1 MKKLLSLLMLIQ
13 TLTIF
18 AQAPQGLNY
27 QATVR
32 NNAGAL
38 IINKSVSFKFNIIQ
52 INSAT
57 TPVYSENQTV
67 TTDDLGQV
75 SLVIGKGTASTG
87 SFATIDWSVGTYYL
101 GIELNAGNGFVA
113 MGTTQLLSVPY
124 ALYAKSSG
132 TSLIPTLASVLAKNN
147 SANATKIANLAD
159 PTEAQDAAT
168 KNYVDA
174 LKAANSTLG
183 DGKIYVGNSSNK
195 ATEVT
200 LSGDVTVDNIGITSI
215 GASKVTAGKLADN
228 AVETSKIKD
237 ASITNLKLDKA
248 NIPLSGFGAAT
259 SDVALGGKKLT
270 WVADPTDAQ
279 DASTKRYVDSRNSMP
294 VGTEIGQ
301 ILYWD
306 GSKWEKLSPGI
317 NGNILKSNN
326 GTPTWENVQASTP
339 TDLASTL
346 NNSNSANN
354 LKITNLGYP
363 TDINDASTKGY
374 IDAKIPNGLMSGDE
388 LIWDGSTWD
397 VSSNLLPQIKTLEVN
412 SISSN
417 SVSTVGE
424 IISSGKTSIYSRGV
438 CFSTSPLP
446 NINNSIV
453 YNNSN
458 SLTFISNLTNLSGNT
473 KYFVR
478 TFAINSYGI
487 SYGNQITFTTGLIVL
502 PSLTTVAI
510 TDHTPNSLSSGGN
523 VLSDGAGSITAKGL
537 VWNITQNPTVTLST
551 KTNEGIGSD
560 NFISNI
566 SNLIPNTTYYIRAY
580 ATNSAGTSYGNQI
593 LFTTDQCNMGSTITD
608 IDGNTYNTVVIGN
621 QTWMK
626 ENLRTTKYNNGE
638 VIPNL
643 SNRSQWTSATTG
655 AWAYYGNN
663 FNYNNDYGKLYND
676 YILDP
681 IKNVCPCGWHI
692 PSDVEWNTL
701 VNYLGG
707 INSAGVKLL
716 SNTTHWI
723 DTPNLGTDSSGFKA
737 LPAGSRMYAS
747 HYADFLDLGLGTKFL
762 SSSFGTFS
770 ISTYINEFSQSEAY
784 LELPV
789 PSDPYG
795 VGYSIRC
802 IKN

>member
-1 MKKLLSLLMLIQ
+1 MGKIFILLAFVI
-13 TLTIF
+13 TLSIS
-18 AQAPQGLNY
+18 AQAPQGFNY

-237 ASITNLKLDKA
+237 ASITNLKLDKT

-317 NGNILKSNN
+317 NGNILKSFKFTGEQLGNILKSNN

-374 IDAKIPNGLMSGDE
+374 VDAKIPNGLMSGDE

-397 VSSNLLPQIKTLEVN
+397 VSSNLMPQIKTLEVN

-478 TFAINSYGI
+478 TFAINSYG
-487 SYGNQITFTTGLIVL
+487 
-502 PSLTTVAI
+502 
-510 TDHTPNSLSSGGN
+510 NSSF
-523 VLSDGAGSITAKGL
+523 SI
-537 VWNITQNPTVTLST
+537 
-551 KTNEGIGSD
+551 IGS
-560 NFISNI
+560 
-566 SNLIPNTTYYIRAY
+566 
-580 ATNSAGTSYGNQI
+580 
-593 LFTTDQCNMGSTITD
+593 GS
-608 IDGNTYNTVVIGN
+608 
-621 QTWMK
+621 
-626 ENLRTTKYNNGE
+626 
-638 VIPNL
+638 
-643 SNRSQWTSATTG
+643 
-655 AWAYYGNN
+655 
-663 FNYNNDYGKLYND
+663 
-676 YILDP
+676 
-681 IKNVCPCGWHI
+681 
-692 PSDVEWNTL
+692 
-701 VNYLGG
+701 
-707 INSAGVKLL
+707 
-716 SNTTHWI
+716 
-723 DTPNLGTDSSGFKA
+723 
-737 LPAGSRMYAS
+737 
-747 HYADFLDLGLGTKFL
+747 
-762 SSSFGTFS
+762 
-770 ISTYINEFSQSEAY
+770 
-784 LELPV
+784 
-789 PSDPYG
+789 
-795 VGYSIRC
+795 
-802 IKN
+802 